1 MKRCGKT
8 TIRKSAC
15 VRNSTRPWRFRMQ
28 NTLEKEDW
36 KGNDLVACVQMS
48 TSFVAAQTVYWCL
61 VKSRPAA
68 SLIVPVELLY
78 FYLFT
83 ELVYL
88 FMCIPPKKILWS
100 WSILCVSCSE
110 LREKLMINDILVNR
124 KYWASLNPLDIL
136 HGSPNRVFVDD
147 WYLAGN
153 L

>member
-1 MKRCGKT
+1 
-8 TIRKSAC
+8 
-15 VRNSTRPWRFRMQ
+15 MQ

-88 FMCIPPKKILWS
+88 FMCIPPKIM
-100 WSILCVSCSE
+100 IMINCVCVSCSE

-124 KYWASLNPLDIL
+124 KY
-136 HGSPNRVFVDD
+136 
-147 WYLAGN
+147 
-153 L
+153 